1 MLKLPPWYSPPFLG
15 QTRKTMKL
23 TIDRSSQVPLHA
35 QIYEKL
41 RRQIENSKLKAG
53 FPVPSERELSELC
66 GVSRMTARQ
75 ALTALRNEGLIYLE
89 RGVGTFVAK
98 RKLDVHTRNLI
109 GFTEEM
115 QRRGLKPT
123 SKILLSR
130 REPATSPV
138 AQELMIETDDD
149 VFHFQRL
156 RLADGSPLAFEDA
169 YLPLERFPG
178 LTQKNLEKNSLYAIL
193 SDDYGV
199 EMHHAEEVL
208 EATSASKDLAA
219 LLSIKA
225 GAPLLLV
232 HRVVFTESN
241 IAVESVRTY
250 YRADQYRANFM
261 ITKNGG

>member
-1 MLKLPPWYSPPFLG
+1 
-15 QTRKTMKL
+15 MKL
-23 TIDRSSQVPLHA
+23 TVDRTSSVPLHT

-41 RRQIENSKLKAG
+41 RRQIEHSKLKAG

-89 RGVGTFVAK
+89 RGVGAFVTN

-115 QRRGLKPT
+115 RRRGLKP
-123 SKILLSR
+123 SSNLLLSSN
-130 REPATSPV
+130 EPATASV
-138 AQELMIETDDD
+138 AQELLIDADDE

-169 YLPLERFPG
+169 YLPLDRFPD
-178 LTQKNLEKNSLYAIL
+178 LPQKDLEKHSLYAIL
-193 SDDYGV
+193 SDVYGV

-208 EATSASKDLAA
+208 EAVAAPKDIARHLA
-219 LLSIKA
+219 IKA
-225 GAPLLLV
+225 GSPLLLV

-250 YRADQYRANFM
+250 YRADQYRATFL
-261 ITKNGG
+261 ITKNGT